1 MDSCKFSQEGMSR
14 PLSCPAGRLSPA
26 KSTSSIDQFVGHR
39 GNGDSAY
46 SSFSGGSSAPE
57 YGPLHLAD
65 DLGYE
70 GFLASEFTS
79 AVDDPCVV
87 PSSPSRSVAHWYRTA
102 ENAPEPRVPHTLAW
116 KNCSWEPPPAPP
128 ARLDSF
134 IAVRHLENAG
144 GSWSPRVQSA
154 RPRTELL
161 RSPRSSQANP
171 RNPMEYQS
179 FTEGLQCGNHLHKD
193 QNIINSHV
201 QHRVSNKVKPPE
213 ITGENNNL
221 ACLDCRSQLNM
232 DDPDYVQQ
240 QCQGDQSLCS
250 NRRDEE
256 DLHTSPYGSP
266 CSSYLSRAVQQKME
280 HKGKRHGTFRHHNS
294 CQLIFYSGPEK
305 GVPAFN
311 PDKKERAF
319 SLQGLDHANRSAG
332 IDMTQ
337 PIANLAL
344 DEIDKATTPLQFH
357 LAGES
362 RDTLV
367 RQSKGEIETNVTL
380 KEIRL
385 DSSPKGQL
393 GTKASDSSSDYGS
406 SSGGTQSS
414 RQLEM
419 TVQGGGGSSAS
430 ALSSPN
436 DSSRMTSCDGLRDTQ
451 PVVLMETTS
460 KRTDLHAAPIPF
472 KVTQAPGHTASS
484 ICYVT
489 RASNSKVSSETPE
502 SFESDIG
509 GKQNFSQ
516 LQVARAGLLKML
528 SPEQRNLC
536 YSDPDSLNHIG
547 DGPAY
552 RGYNSVDDQLV
563 EPMSKDKLSGQGL
576 VAARRKLFE
585 TKGRA
590 LSAFCFSK
598 SALKHIQREALQ
610 AYMECKAG
618 HRSTEAQSPDR
629 RHSMAG
635 RVAEFGQR
643 SLCRNAELG
652 KEESRPLS
660 AGRPLD
666 PPVGCV
672 DCADLGSLSYCE
684 PGHINEKATSPT
696 ERSSS
701 TDNLCRFRSTPTP
714 YTLQTTI
721 RSNESLPF
729 NNLTLSSQK
738 SVEGKSSVSKYPAD
752 RADTADRVDLV
763 DRVDVGQMGR
773 AVCAADSSR
782 VPREEAA
789 TLRVGRFWASASSSE
804 SAEQLRGR
812 RMAQAHEQ
820 RSSPSFFEGQERRQV
835 LEHRKPLFKQE
846 SAPQLHVG
854 ELGSRDQA
862 RSKAWAIPEPS
873 ATGGTTHFPSS
884 PSLSPSGSPSS
895 LPVCGL
901 DFRKRW
907 IQSLSRG
914 RSSSRVKTSPVQPSL
929 LELSVDDP
937 EEIFGSFPEV
947 FLNQGVTTDSNSWL
961 RSTDG
966 ERPPL
971 GSKGGSQ
978 GTRDTQCQVQETD
991 TSTREELPRK
1001 EEEDE
1006 EGVSVDD
1013 PESPAVP
1020 TRETIVKWQ
1029 WEDMVQQ
1036 VAAED
1041 QTLAHVML
1049 PAANRITAIALIE
1062 QLLSGDTLLMGEHYR
1077 RKQAQ
1082 EASGPDT
1089 EDGFAVDVVCSLNAA
1104 HATTEDQAQA
1114 TGQTQGGAAS
1124 DVTKKKRLLMSCIE
1138 RHLEALA
1145 EQQAALRQELQ
1156 AHGERASAMASLVQ
1170 ERCLPLEYERYTQFL
1185 DDLERVVNLLLC
1197 LSARLARVQNALS
1210 ISDQHMDPEEKE
1222 SLQNRHRL
1230 LCRQRDDAKGLRENL
1245 EKRQGVV
1252 AAILAK
1258 YMTAQ
1263 QQEEYKQIVQ
1273 TKASLLIQQK
1283 DLDERQRLRE
1293 EQLQALLGS
1302 LSP

>member
-1 MDSCKFSQEGMSR
+1 MDSCKFSPEDVSR
-14 PLSCPAGRLSPA
+14 PLSCPVGRLGPA
-26 KSTSSIDQFVGHR
+26 KSTSSIDQFVSHR

-65 DLGYE
+65 ELGYE
-70 GFLASEFTS
+70 GFLASDFKS
-79 AVDDPCVV
+79 AVDDPCSV
-87 PSSPSRSVAHWYRTA
+87 PSSPSRSVVHWYRTA

-134 IAVRHLENAG
+134 IAVRHLENSG
-144 GSWSPRVQSA
+144 GSWSPRDQSA
-154 RPRTELL
+154 RPRTELVRNL
-161 RSPRSSQANP
+161 RTSQANP
-171 RNPMEYQS
+171 RNPVEYQS
-179 FTEGLQCGNHLHKD
+179 FTEGLQCGNHRYKA
-193 QNIINSHV
+193 QNLNSLV
-201 QHRVSNKVKPPE
+201 QHRESNKVKPPE
-213 ITGENNNL
+213 ITGENTHL
-221 ACLDCRSQLNM
+221 ACLDWRSQLNM

-240 QCQGDQSLCS
+240 QCQGDQSLSS

-266 CSSYLSRAVQQKME
+266 CSSYLSRVVQQKME
-280 HKGKRHGTFRHHNS
+280 HKEKHHGTFRHHNS

-305 GVPAFN
+305 GVPAFK

-319 SLQGLDHANRSAG
+319 SLQGLDHADRSAG
-332 IDMTQ
+332 TEMTQ
-337 PIANLAL
+337 PVANLAL
-344 DEIDKATTPLQFH
+344 DEIDKATMPLLFH

-362 RDTLV
+362 RGTLV
-367 RQSKGEIETNVTL
+367 RKSKGEIETNVIL
-380 KEIRL
+380 KELRL
-385 DSSPKGQL
+385 ESSPKGQL

-406 SSGGTQSS
+406 SSGGT
-414 RQLEM
+414 RQLEVA
-419 TVQGGGGSSAS
+419 VQVGGGSGAS

-436 DSSRMTSCDGLRDTQ
+436 GSPRMTSCDGVRDTQ

-460 KRTDLHAAPIPF
+460 KRTDLHTTPVPF
-472 KVTQAPGHTASS
+472 KVTPVPGHTTS
-484 ICYVT
+484 IQF
-489 RASNSKVSSETPE
+489 ASKVSSENPE
-502 SFESDIG
+502 SLESGIW
-509 GKQNFSQ
+509 GKQNFAQ

-536 YSDPDSLNHIG
+536 YSDPDSLNHMG
-547 DGPAY
+547 DEPAY
-552 RGYNSVDDQLV
+552 RGCRSVDDQLV
-563 EPMSKDKLSGQGL
+563 EPVSKDKLSGQGL
-576 VAARRKLFE
+576 VAARRKVFE

-618 HRSTEAQSPDR
+618 RQGTGAQPPDR

-635 RVAEFGQR
+635 KVAEFGQR

-652 KEESRPLS
+652 KEEGRPLS
-660 AGRPLD
+660 AGRLLD
-666 PPVGCV
+666 PPAGCV
-672 DCADLGSLSYCE
+672 TCADLGSLSYCE
-684 PGHINEKATSPT
+684 QGHFNEKVIPAT

-701 TDNLCRFRSTPTP
+701 TDNLCRLRSTPTP
-714 YTLQTTI
+714 YALQTTI
-721 RSNESLPF
+721 RSNESLPL

-738 SVEGKSSVSKYPAD
+738 SVEGKSSVSKYPVDRVDPAD
-752 RADTADRVDLV
+752 RAEPVDRVDLV
-763 DRVDVGQMGR
+763 DRADLGQVGR
-773 AVCAADSSR
+773 AVCMADSSR

-789 TLRVGRFWASASSSE
+789 TRRLGRFWASASRSE
-804 SAEQLRGR
+804 SVEQLRGR

-835 LEHRKPLFKQE
+835 LEHRRPLFKQE
-846 SAPQLHVG
+846 SAPQLRVG
-854 ELGSRDQA
+854 ELGSRDQVH
-862 RSKAWAIPEPS
+862 SKAWAIPEPS
-873 ATGGTTHFPSS
+873 TTGGTTHFPSS
-884 PSLSPSGSPSS
+884 PSLSPAGSPSS
-895 LPVCGL
+895 LPVSGL

-947 FLNQGVTTDSNSWL
+947 FLNQGVMTDSDLWL
-961 RSTDG
+961 RSRDG
-966 ERPPL
+966 ERPPT
-971 GSKGGSQ
+971 GGEGGSQ
-978 GTRDTQCQVQETD
+978 RTRDTQCQVQETD
-991 TSTREELPRK
+991 TSTREELLRK

-1006 EGVSVDD
+1006 EGVSVDE
-1013 PESPAVP
+1013 PESPSVA
-1020 TRETIVKWQ
+1020 TSETIVKWQ

-1041 QTLAHVML
+1041 QTLAHVLL
-1049 PAANRITAIALIE
+1049 PAASGITAVALIE
-1062 QLLSGDTLLMGEHYR
+1062 QLLSGDTLLMEEHYR
-1077 RKQAQ
+1077 WKHAQ

-1089 EDGFAVDVVCSLNAA
+1089 EDGFAADVVCSLNAA
-1104 HATTEDQAQA
+1104 HPTTEAQAQE
-1114 TGQTQGGAAS
+1114 TGQTQGGAGS
-1124 DVTKKKRLLMSCIE
+1124 EVTKKKRLLMSCIE

-1145 EQQAALRQELQ
+1145 ERQAALRQELL
-1156 AHGERASAMASLVQ
+1156 AHGERANAMASLVQ
-1170 ERCLPLEYERYTQFL
+1170 EHCLPPEYERYTQFL
-1185 DDLERVVNLLLC
+1185 DDLERVVSLLLC

-1210 ISDQHMDPEEKE
+1210 VSDQHMDPEEKE

-1245 EKRQGVV
+1245 ERRQGVV

-1258 YMTAQ
+1258 YLSGQ
-1263 QQEEYKQIVQ
+1263 QQEEYKQMVQ

-1302 LSP
+1302 LPP